1 MRATFFIGILALPA
15 LLVACAQPPMI
26 VSKPT
31 SKPPVVIPI
40 GAELDTVEFARVVF
54 NIRRGTKIGT
64 YEAEGQVLTGP
75 CKNYAEEIY
84 WNTGRFTAKGLEFAD
99 IFFEELSSAGFPVA
113 GDPTKV
119 FGQKE
124 ERSKAA
130 FAVGA
135 QVDEIKMHVCDHAD
149 FWDAHR
155 LGKQSGEASINVKW
169 QVYSKLIERVVYETE
184 TGGHAVLGKRAHG
197 SGVPDGEIILIQE
210 AFGAAVSNLA
220 ADTGFR
226 DLLVRKEFEPAT
238 TPKFAA
244 IMVPKRQ
251 MNRRP
256 IAENL
261 GEVLGA
267 TVTISLGNSHGSGF
281 VISRDGLILTNN
293 HVVGKRKRVTVEFP
307 SGLAIEGEVLRTH
320 AVRDVALVRVP
331 VRGLKVLPIRNEPA
345 RIGEAVYAIGTPRL
359 RDLRATLTRGIV
371 SAWRKDKR
379 TKLELIQSDVD
390 IQGGNS
396 GGPLVDARGN
406 VIGISVLGFGV
417 NKFSAGLN
425 FFIPIHDA
433 LAKLNLKIADK

>member
-1 MRATFFIGILALPA
+1 LRATFFIGILALPA

-119 FGQKE
+119 FGQNE

-220 ADTGFR
+220 ADSDFR

-256 IAENL
+256 VAENL

-267 TVTISLGNSHGSGF
+267 TVTISLGNSYGSGF

-293 HVVGKRKRVTVEFP
+293 HVV
-307 SGLAIEGEVLRTH
+307 
-320 AVRDVALVRVP
+320 
-331 VRGLKVLPIRNEPA
+331 
-345 RIGEAVYAIGTPRL
+345 
-359 RDLRATLTRGIV
+359 
-371 SAWRKDKR
+371 
-379 TKLELIQSDVD
+379 
-390 IQGGNS
+390 
-396 GGPLVDARGN
+396 
-406 VIGISVLGFGV
+406 
-417 NKFSAGLN
+417 
-425 FFIPIHDA
+425 
-433 LAKLNLKIADK
+433 